1 MSKQIKV
8 LMVDDEER
16 FRETTSNLLKK
27 RGFATTIAASGEEAI
42 AIVKKEPQDVVILDI
57 MMDGMDG
64 HEALAEI
71 KRIAPDTQVIMLTG
85 HGTPDSAFKALI
97 REAFDY
103 LNKPCDI
110 EILALK
116 IQDAYTA
123 KRIGTRQQDK
133 KARDIMLGIDH
144 YTTVTM
150 DATVRDAMEK
160 LMASFR
166 GSIASSRLMET
177 GHRSLLI
184 FDKNKEPVGIL
195 SIMDLMKAVRP
206 AYLSAPK
213 PSTADS
219 VQYSSMFW
227 DGMFYTQTK
236 ALADKKVKELMSDT
250 PLVIGEETNLMEVAE
265 LMVTTGVRRLIVKKD
280 NRVTGII
287 REQDLFFEMANIIL

>member
-27 RGFATTIAASGEEAI
+27 RGFDTTIAAGGKEAI
-42 AIVKKEPQDVVILDI
+42 AIVKKEPQDVVVLDI
-57 MMDGMDG
+57 KMDGMDG
-64 HEALAEI
+64 HEALTEI
-71 KRIAPDTQVIMLTG
+71 KRISPDTQVIMLTG

-116 IQDAYTA
+116 IQEAYTA
-123 KRIGTRQQDK
+123 KKIGGKEQDK
-133 KARDIMLGIDH
+133 KAKDVMLSIDN

-150 DATVRDAMEK
+150 DATLKEAMEK
-160 LMASFR
+160 LMESFTC
-166 GSIASSRLMET
+166 SIASSRLMET

-184 FDKNKEPVGIL
+184 FDNNKEPVGIL
-195 SIMDLMKAVRP
+195 SIMDLMKAIRP

-219 VQYSSMFW
+219 VQYSFMFW

-236 ALADKKVKELMSDT
+236 AMANKQVKELMGET
-250 PLVIGEETNLMEVAE
+250 PLVIEEETNLMEVAE
-265 LMVTTGVRRLIVKKD
+265 LMVTSGLRRLIVQKD